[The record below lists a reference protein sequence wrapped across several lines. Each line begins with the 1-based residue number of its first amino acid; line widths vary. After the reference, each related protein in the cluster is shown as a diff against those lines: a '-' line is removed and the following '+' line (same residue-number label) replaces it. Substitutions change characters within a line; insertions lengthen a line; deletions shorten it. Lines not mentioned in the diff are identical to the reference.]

1 MIIGGSAMKRTQILT
16 LAFVLFL
23 VVFASLCMAGSYR
36 PPTSE
41 PYRTSV
47 GGARTFTLEIVEQA
61 GETYVVAMDTRTS
74 KLKISKFDPSRLN
87 NKTMFSEQEI
97 AIHVR

>member
-1 MIIGGSAMKRTQILT
+1 MKRMQILT
-16 LAFVLFL
+16 IVF
-23 VVFASLCMAGSYR
+23 VVFVIVLGSLCSAG
-36 PPTSE
+36 PF
-41 PYRTSV
+41 RTNA

-97 AIHVR
+97 AIQVP

>member
-1 MIIGGSAMKRTQILT
+1 MKRMQKLT
-16 LAFVLFL
+16 VVFVLFL
-23 VVFASLCMAGSYR
+23 LVLASLCMAGSYR
-36 PPTSE
+36 PRITDT
-41 PYRTSV
+41 YRLHS

-97 AIHVR
+97 VIAMP

>member
-1 MIIGGSAMKRTQILT
+1 MKRTQVLT
-16 LAFVLFL
+16 VIF
-23 VVFASLCMAGSYR
+23 VVFVIILGSLCSAG
-36 PPTSE
+36 PF
-41 PYRTSV
+41 RTSV

-87 NKTMFSEQEI
+87 NKSMFSEQEI
-97 AIHVR
+97 VIQVP

>member
-1 MIIGGSAMKRTQILT
+1 MKRIQIL
-16 LAFVLFL
+16 A
-23 VVFASLCMAGSYR
+23 VVFILFVIILGSLCSAGSYR
-36 PPTSE
+36 PRTTE
-41 PYRTSV
+41 GYRTHT

-87 NKTMFSEQEI
+87 NKTMFSEQDI
-97 AIHVR
+97 VIHMP

>member
-1 MIIGGSAMKRTQILT
+1 MKRMQILS
-16 LAFVLFL
+16 LAFVLFM

-36 PPTSE
+36 APTSE
-41 PYRTSV
+41 PYRTNA

-74 KLKISKFDPSRLN
+74 KLKISKFNPTQLN

-97 AIHVR
+97 AIQVR